1 MPSALGKT
9 LDSLG
14 VQIVLLG
21 IIPLPQRI
29 QRFLFCVAIFGCGL
43 AESANPRPLWPRAA
57 DLQTRPAVAGVGFNT
72 SAAQARVPDTVPGQP
87 GQWPP
92 SGGRRV
98 VDVIQ
103 LKNEA
108 KELTN
113 LSNALPAQMD
123 QIGNGRL
130 PKELIDTL
138 KKIEKL
144 AKHIRGEIS

>member
-1 MPSALGKT
+1 MR
-9 LDSLG
+9 
-14 VQIVLLG
+14 
-21 IIPLPQRI
+21 RI
-29 QRFLFCVAIFGCGL
+29 RRFVICVAIFGCVL
-43 AESANPRPLWPRAA
+43 VESAKPRPLRPRTGNPQTVPAA
-57 DLQTRPAVAGVGFNT
+57 AEAGFNA
-72 SAAQARVPDTVPGQP
+72 SASQVRTPETVPGQP

-92 SGGRRV
+92 SGGKRM

-130 PKELIDTL
+130 PKELIDNL

>member
-1 MPSALGKT
+1 M
-9 LDSLG
+9 
-14 VQIVLLG
+14 
-21 IIPLPQRI
+21 
-29 QRFLFCVAIFGCGL
+29 
-43 AESANPRPLWPRAA
+43 
-57 DLQTRPAVAGVGFNT
+57 
-72 SAAQARVPDTVPGQP
+72 
-87 GQWPP
+87 
-92 SGGRRV
+92 

-108 KELTN
+108 KELTS
-113 LSNALPAQMD
+113 LSNALPAQID

>member
-1 MPSALGKT
+1 MRG
-9 LDSLG
+9 
-14 VQIVLLG
+14 
-21 IIPLPQRI
+21 I
-29 QRFLFCVAIFGCGL
+29 QRLVLYVAIFGCAL
-43 AESANPRPLWPRAA
+43 AESAKPHP
-57 DLQTRPAVAGVGFNT
+57 LQTQPATAGAGFNT
-72 SAAQARVPDTVPGQP
+72 GAAQARVPDTVPGQP
-87 GQWPP
+87 GQWPQ
-92 SGGRRV
+92 SGGRRM

-113 LSNALPAQMD
+113 LSNALPAQME

>member
-1 MPSALGKT
+1 MR
-9 LDSLG
+9 
-14 VQIVLLG
+14 
-21 IIPLPQRI
+21 RI
-29 QRFLFCVAIFGCGL
+29 QRFVFCVAIFGCGFV
-43 AESANPRPLWPRAA
+43 ESAKPRPLQPTTG
-57 DLQTRPAVAGVGFNT
+57 DLQTVPTAAEAGFN
-72 SAAQARVPDTVPGQP
+72 SGAAQARRSPETEPIPPGL
-87 GQWPP
+87 WPQ
-92 SGGRRV
+92 SGGRRM

-113 LSNALPAQMD
+113 LSNALPAQME

-144 AKHIRGEIS
+144 AKHIRGEVS

>member
-1 MPSALGKT
+1 MHGFPRL
-9 LDSLG
+9 
-14 VQIVLLG
+14 I
-21 IIPLPQRI
+21 
-29 QRFLFCVAIFGCGL
+29 FCTVILCCGL
-43 AESANPRPLWPRAA
+43 AESVKPRPLKPTAG
-57 DLQTRPAVAGVGFNT
+57 DLQTVPTAAEAGLNSG
-72 SAAQARVPDTVPGQP
+72 AAQARRSPETEPIPPGL
-87 GQWPP
+87 WPQ
-92 SGGRRV
+92 SGGRRM

>member
-1 MPSALGKT
+1 MR
-9 LDSLG
+9 
-14 VQIVLLG
+14 
-21 IIPLPQRI
+21 RI
-29 QRFLFCVAIFGCGL
+29 QRFIFCFVIFGCGL
-43 AESANPRPLWPRAA
+43 AESAKPRPLRPRAA
-57 DLQTRPAVAGVGFNT
+57 DLQTKPAAAEAGFNA
-72 SAAQARVPDTVPGQP
+72 SAAQVRTPETEPRPPGL
-87 GQWPP
+87 WPQ
-92 SGGRRV
+92 SGGRRM

-113 LSNALPAQMD
+113 LSNALPAQME

-130 PKELIDTL
+130 PKELIDNL

>member
-1 MPSALGKT
+1 M
-9 LDSLG
+9 
-14 VQIVLLG
+14 
-21 IIPLPQRI
+21 
-29 QRFLFCVAIFGCGL
+29 
-43 AESANPRPLWPRAA
+43 
-57 DLQTRPAVAGVGFNT
+57 
-72 SAAQARVPDTVPGQP
+72 
-87 GQWPP
+87 
-92 SGGRRV
+92 

-113 LSNALPAQMD
+113 LSNALPAQME

-144 AKHIRGEIS
+144 ANLEKQLFGNDVETVLKNLSIGDLTVSNSTAST

>member
-1 MPSALGKT
+1 MRG
-9 LDSLG
+9 
-14 VQIVLLG
+14 
-21 IIPLPQRI
+21 I
-29 QRFLFCVAIFGCGL
+29 QRLVLYAAIFGCAL
-43 AESANPRPLWPRAA
+43 AESAKPHP
-57 DLQTRPAVAGVGFNT
+57 LQTLPAGAGAGFNAG
-72 SAAQARVPDTVPGQP
+72 AAQARIPDTVPGQP
-87 GQWPP
+87 GQWPQ
-92 SGGRRV
+92 SGGRRM

-113 LSNALPAQMD
+113 LSNALPAQME

>member
-1 MPSALGKT
+1 MRG
-9 LDSLG
+9 
-14 VQIVLLG
+14 
-21 IIPLPQRI
+21 I
-29 QRFLFCVAIFGCGL
+29 QRFVFCVAIFGCAL
-43 AESANPRPLWPRAA
+43 VESAKPRPLRPRTGDLKTVPAA
-57 DLQTRPAVAGVGFNT
+57 AESGFNA
-72 SAAQARVPDTVPGQP
+72 SAAQVRTPDTVPGQP
-87 GQWPP
+87 GQWPQ
-92 SGGRRV
+92 SGGRRT

-130 PKELIDTL
+130 PKELIDNL

-144 AKHIRGEIS
+144 AKHMRGEIS

>member
-1 MPSALGKT
+1 MRG
-9 LDSLG
+9 
-14 VQIVLLG
+14 
-21 IIPLPQRI
+21 I
-29 QRFLFCVAIFGCGL
+29 QRFIFCFVIFGCGL
-43 AESANPRPLWPRAA
+43 AESAKPRPLRPGATE
-57 DLQTRPAVAGVGFNT
+57 LQTVPAAAEAGFSA
-72 SAAQARVPDTVPGQP
+72 SAAQVRTPETVPGQP
-87 GQWPP
+87 GQWPQ
-92 SGGRRV
+92 SGGRRM

-108 KELTN
+108 KELAN